1 MSLENAECCDIY
13 GTDPGFMLENGY
25 AEIGGIQLVADPDG
39 SSAQRCILFPANLG
53 QTGTGFRYV
62 LQTATAKVGVALRLW
77 MGALPANTG
86 QRPPIIMWSDA
97 NNVEIAR
104 VQVET
109 TGRLSI
115 VRGDSVVLGTTVS
128 PVITAV
134 GWWHIEAF
142 IDVVS
147 DTAQI
152 RVEGV
157 EKLAL
162 TGCAFPGTAV
172 YQTSHR
178 TDGDNTSAY
187 PAQYMKDICW
197 WNGLGTENNDF
208 LGSVQCLNLLPNSDV
223 DLGDWVPITGTQAY
237 PILDNNP
244 PDDAIYLSADVAAVD
259 APMVVGLTD
268 LPADV
273 SSVRGI
279 VTFVRAEK
287 NDGGD
292 GNIQVSVISG
302 AMTGDGED
310 RPITAAPIYWK
321 DVFELDPNTSA
332 PWTPG
337 AVDLAELQINRTV

>member
-1 MSLENAECCDIY
+1 MALENAECFDIY
-13 GTDPGFMLENGY
+13 GTLIGLMLENGY
-25 AEIGGIQLVADPDG
+25 ADIGSCSLTGDPDG
-39 SSAQRCILFPANLG
+39 SSAQRCIRFPANTG

-62 LQTATAKVGVALRLW
+62 LQTAAAKVGVPLRLW
-77 MGALPANTG
+77 MDSLPANSG
-86 QRPPIIMWSDA
+86 QLPPIVIWSDA
-97 NNVEIAR
+97 NNSAIATLR
-104 VQVET
+104 VET

-115 VRGDSVVLGTTVS
+115 VRGDNTVLGTTVS

-142 IDVVS
+142 IDVVA

-157 EKLAL
+157 EKLDL
-162 TGCAFPGTAV
+162 SGCAFLGTAV

-178 TDGDNTSAY
+178 TDGDNTSAHPGMY
-187 PAQYMKDICW
+187 IKDLCW
-197 WNGLGTENNDF
+197 WNGLGSENNSF
-208 LGSVQCLNLLPNSDV
+208 LGSVQCLNLEPDSDTGI
-223 DLGDWVPITGTQAY
+223 GDWVPSTGTQAY

-244 PDDAIYLSADVAAVD
+244 PDDSIYLSADVTAVD
-259 APMVVGLTD
+259 APMIVGLTD

-273 SSVRGI
+273 SSVRGL
-279 VTFVRAEK
+279 VSFVRAEK

-292 GNIQVSVISG
+292 GNLQVSVISG
-302 AMTGDGED
+302 AMTGDGAD

-321 DVFELDPNTSA
+321 DVFELDPNTGD

-337 AVDLAELQINRTV
+337 AVDLVDLQINRTV